1 MIRSGTPWDMG
12 GAHPETRGRRE
23 PQQQLQQ
30 LGGRKG
36 RCLELP
42 GFASLSG
49 RGWDTRVCCSQGLRS
64 PGPRVGFGF
73 PLKTAVS
80 INRRI
85 SPCSPNPFS
94 HPIIRR
100 VLEIPRPVTRRPEA
114 GGLMAWVWPGFWD
127 LYTTA
132 RALTGRQI
140 WDPCLRPPQTGLAL
154 GRGKGRDAVCG
165 RLGPPG
171 SQQGPPAGLQCR
183 VRPRILPDGGCGRA
197 QVIRA
202 VCWPRPSPAPVPPWP
217 SVPARIARPLTLDGC
232 RLQL

>member
-23 PQQQLQQ
+23 PQQQ

-64 PGPRVGFGF
+64 PGPSVGFGF

-132 RALTGRQI
+132 RAPTGRQI

-171 SQQGPPAGLQCR
+171 SQQGPPAGLQ
-183 VRPRILPDGGCGRA
+183 G
-197 QVIRA
+197 
-202 VCWPRPSPAPVPPWP
+202 PSPHSAEWRMREGAGDPGGVLAATLSGPRAA
-217 SVPARIARPLTLDGC
+217 VAIRPGVSRTRPGSPDL
-232 RLQL
+232 